1 MLFLYSIILLI
12 FNIKC
17 RLDED
22 MDTIQKE
29 ILSRIS
35 KISFSKEINGTN
47 NYIYKFKTKNIFLKS
62 KNITTNDTTIYL
74 DNPKITILL
83 NLSIYDNNNNIN
95 FLDIENCS
103 FKEQI
108 LNKFIT
114 ANIKFKS
121 IFYKKNKD
129 FSFDISSEIVDK
141 HNDINVYFDN
151 LKDIKI
157 FKYLIFDE
165 KNERYNNKTFF
176 EYSKDFILDTILSEF
191 EKNLAYYPECDSLH
205 YIKSLINY
213 FLYNPIK
220 HYVPFNKWP
229 LDILIYFIK
238 VNNFEYEEI
247 IRNKKIII
255 LKNIKVDLYI
265 EFENNF
271 YINEDDSEVGTFMLD
286 YITIDQNYTINY
298 SEISSDKEYLLEAF
312 KKVVNLSE
320 EQFNKLNNN

>member
-22 MDTIQKE
+22 MYTIRKE
-29 ILSRIS
+29 IISRIS
-35 KISFSKEINGTN
+35 KISFSIEINGTN
-47 NYIYKFKTKNIFLKS
+47 DYIYTFKTKNIFLKS
-62 KNITTNDTTIYL
+62 NNITTNDTTIYL
-74 DNPKITILL
+74 DNPIITILL
-83 NLSIYDNNNNIN
+83 NLSIYDNNNNNN

-103 FKEQI
+103 FKERI
-108 LNKFIT
+108 LHKLIT
-114 ANIKFKS
+114 VNIKFKS
-121 IFYKKNKD
+121 ILYKKNKD
-129 FSFDISSEIVDK
+129 FSFDISTEMVDK
-141 HNDINVYFDN
+141 HNDINMYIDN

-176 EYSKDFILDTILSEF
+176 EYSKQSILDTILIEL

-220 HYVPFNKWP
+220 HYIPFTKWP
-229 LDILIYFIK
+229 QDIIIYFIK
-238 VNNFEYEEI
+238 VNNFEYKEI
-247 IRNKKIII
+247 IRNNKIII
-255 LKNIKVDLYI
+255 LKNIKVNLYI
-265 EFENNF
+265 EFENNN
-271 YINEDDSEVGTFMLD
+271 INIDDNEDGTFMLD

-298 SEISSDKEYLLEAF
+298 SKISSDKEHLLEAF

-320 EQFNKLNNN
+320 EQFNKINYN